1 MLPTVTRRYKTNI
14 KEIDDEIQEL
24 EDQLYIVREQA
35 SIHREILNLKKNA
48 EARRTFNINNII
60 NK

>member
-1 MLPTVTRRYKTNI
+1 MLPTFTRRYVSNI
-14 KEIDDEIQEL
+14 KPTNEEIQEL